1 MHLVMSSIN
10 VVFPCQFNCF
20 TLLLLPCIFF
30 LLSIT
35 LYSQAQQ
42 VRSSLS
48 AGPVVNEFR
57 FGALFGGNAN
67 FYEAKFRQLNGFI
80 SCCPEYNNGSGFSP
94 SIGLFIE
101 LPISRVTSIDLRANL
116 MSVSGR
122 FVAIEEQSITQQN
135 RIVRA
140 KIEHSISTSLSG
152 IGMEA
157 VTHTKLW
164 NTADIYGGLRID
176 WSITG
181 TALQQEKLI
190 SPEVGTFENERRI
203 RNEQER
209 SIQQIR
215 NASASLIA
223 GLRTRIALNKDRTLL
238 LLPDL
243 SLSYG
248 LTNITRT
255 EDWRVHSL
263 RFGLGLGFEPK
274 VEEYRGS
281 NNTILPTIATSL
293 FAVPFDAVN
302 ELPNTSTKLTEFE
315 SYELHTLLPMIFF
328 EHGSIAIPSR
338 YNTSPDSSSLQPL
351 QTATSIHN
359 LVEIERTTNST
370 QLQTYYRI
378 LNIIGRRLKQH
389 QLVPITLV
397 GSSSTKEWS
406 EDSSKAY
413 SLAYTRAENI
423 ARYLGSVF
431 GIERRRIF
439 IKVDTAKQVWS
450 VTQYPPTD
458 KSEDE
463 LYDIANAQA
472 EQRRVELITDD
483 IILKPLLRRDTTT
496 IAIPP
501 YIRFRPQSSGTDF
514 AEKWEIAILQGSAVV
529 KLLSGQ
535 GTPPR
540 RVDYNISESTKYFT
554 SGDSLKARLVVYG
567 KKETASSVALT
578 LPTKHISIADKALM
592 SSDTAYWLVPLFY
605 ADKMRNR
612 EGGLDNP
619 IWKINMRNLRA
630 AQTVITDVIR
640 NSYSVYVNPTDE
652 MATSINGLIK
662 GFPSLN
668 LSPIQVNRL
677 SEIAQQPPPY
687 STIFPENRFYNSS
700 VWLAITSW

>member
-1 MHLVMSSIN
+1 MSSIKT
-10 VVFPCQFNCF
+10 VFLCWLYFVLSF
-20 TLLLLPCIFF
+20 FVHCISF
-30 LLSIT
+30 LSPIT
-35 LYSQAQQ
+35 LHCQNQQ
-42 VRSSLS
+42 NKSSLS
-48 AGPVVNEFR
+48 SGPIVNEFR

-67 FYEAKFRQLNGFI
+67 FYEAKFRQLDGFT

-94 SIGLFIE
+94 TIGLFIE
-101 LPISRVTSIDLRANL
+101 LPISTETSIDVRANL

-122 FVAIEEQSITQQN
+122 FVTIEEQSITLQN

-140 KIEHSISTSLSG
+140 KIEHSISTVLSG

-176 WSITG
+176 WSTTG
-181 TALQQEKLI
+181 TAFQQEKLI
-190 SPEVGTFENERRI
+190 LPEVGTFENERRI

-215 NASASLIA
+215 NASASLIG
-223 GLRTRIALNKDRTLL
+223 GLRTRIALNKDKTLL

-248 LTNITRT
+248 LTNLTRT

-263 RFGLGLGFEPK
+263 RFGLGLGFQPK
-274 VEEYRGS
+274 IEELRGV
-281 NNTILPTIATSL
+281 NNTVLPTIATSL
-293 FAVPFDAVN
+293 FAVPFDGVN
-302 ELPNTSTKLTEFE
+302 ELPNTPTQLTEFE

-338 YNTSPDSSSLQPL
+338 YNTSPDSSALQPL

-359 LVEIERTTNST
+359 LVEIERTTSST

-389 QLVPITLV
+389 QLIPITLI
-397 GSSSTKEWS
+397 GSASTKEWL
-406 EDSSKAY
+406 EDSTKAY
-413 SLAYTRAENI
+413 SLAYSRADNV
-423 ARYLGSVF
+423 ARYLGSIF

-439 IKVDTAKQVWS
+439 LKVDTTKTVWS
-450 VTQYPPTD
+450 VTPYHQTD
-458 KSEDE
+458 KTESE

-472 EQRRVELITDD
+472 EQRRVQLVTDD

-501 YIRFRPQSSGTDF
+501 YVRFRPQSSGTDF
-514 AEKWEIAILQGSAVV
+514 AEKWEIAILQGGAIV

-540 RVDYNISESTKYFT
+540 RVDYNISESTKYLT
-554 SGDSLKARLVVYG
+554 SGDSLKARFVTYG

-578 LPTKHISIADKALM
+578 LPTKRISISDKALM
-592 SSDTAYWLVPLFY
+592 SSDTTYWLLPLFY
-605 ADKMRNR
+605 T
-612 EGGLDNP
+612 DNTNSP
-619 IWKINMRNLRA
+619 KFDTVKTMSDMNTTNLKA
-630 AQTVITDVIR
+630 AQSVITDVIR
-640 NSYSVYVNPTDE
+640 NNYSLYVAPTTK
-652 MATSINGLIK
+652 MTTTINSIIEK
-662 GFPSLN
+662 FPKLR
-668 LSPIQVNRL
+668 LSPLPTNRL
-677 SEIAQQPPPY
+677 GELIQQPPPY